1 MELPACLPDT
11 MSPGRLSLSSLT
23 HWGNT
28 THTPVE
34 SQSAWLTPT
43 RQLENSGKCVSLR
56 SPQIAGD
63 ANLTGGVRRKMYTVK
78 NISCENSNLVGYLGG
93 VPTKGAFVT
102 NVQYLMD
109 KIYK

>member
-1 MELPACLPDT
+1 
-11 MSPGRLSLSSLT
+11 
-23 HWGNT
+23 
-28 THTPVE
+28 
-34 SQSAWLTPT
+34 
-43 RQLENSGKCVSLR
+43 
-56 SPQIAGD
+56 
-63 ANLTGGVRRKMYTVK
+63 MYTVK